1 MIDRFI
7 NICYRGFFVLASL
20 LFIVALWDKLLGLF
34 ALRLSWV
41 PFDPGR
47 LLQIS
52 ALLMVF
58 VIALLLRQIREAMSK
73 KG

>member
-7 NICYRGFFVLASL
+7 NICYRGFFVLAGL
-20 LFIVALWDKLLGLF
+20 LFIVAVWDKF
-34 ALRLSWV
+34 LRRFDLKLSWV
-41 PFDPGR
+41 PYDPSR
-47 LLQIS
+47 LIEIS

-58 VIALLLRQIREAMSK
+58 VIALLLRQIREGINK